1 MKSLLIAF
9 TLIANVALA
18 EEVRFGCEFTD
29 VTYRRQFS
37 LENMTVNFED
47 GVFAETHF
55 DFNLRSA
62 GLVPKFDSY
71 HTTRSGTAKVFEVGT
86 LGQKR
91 SIQLSSAIKGAELE
105 YIGLVIDFP
114 GVLSSKI
121 RFADGTV
128 YSGTCTSH

>member
-1 MKSLLIAF
+1 MKSFLIAF

-18 EEVRFGCEFTD
+18 EEVRFSCEFTD

-47 GVFAETHF
+47 GVFPETHF
-55 DFNLRSA
+55 YFNLRSA
-62 GLVPKFDSY
+62 GLVPKFDNY
-71 HTTRSGTAKVFEVGT
+71 QTIRSGTAKVYDVGT

-91 SIQLSSAIKGAELE
+91 SIRLSSAVKGAELE

-114 GVLSSKI
+114 GFLASKI
-121 RFADGTV
+121 RFVDGTT
-128 YSGTCTSH
+128 YSGTCSSH

>member
-1 MKSLLIAF
+1 MKSLFIAF

-18 EEVRFGCEFTD
+18 EEVRFNCEFTD

-47 GVFAETHF
+47 GVFPETHF

-62 GLVPKFDSY
+62 GLVPKFESY
-71 HTTRSGTAKVFEVGT
+71 QTIRSGTAKVYEVGT

-91 SIQLSSAIKGAELE
+91 SIQLSSAVKGAELE

-114 GVLSSKI
+114 GFLASKI
-121 RFADGTV
+121 RFADGTT
-128 YSGTCTSH
+128 YSGTCLSL